1 MHVMNEQQITKI
13 VRTTLP
19 AVVSIVISKRLR
31 DVARDLPH
39 DLDIIPPFLRKKEK
53 KVRLEAMHRAADA
66 KGMVEVGGGSGFFVD
81 PTGLILTNKHVI
93 SDPKARYTV
102 LNHKGEPLETI
113 VLSRDPINDIAILKV
128 EARGKKKFPVVPLG
142 NSSTLKLGQFVLTF
156 GNVLGVFRNTVSLGI
171 ISGLSRSITAQASAS
186 SPPQELRGLIQTDA
200 AVNPGNSGGPL
211 IDMKGKAVG
220 INAAIASGA
229 ESVGFAIPINPV
241 KRDLADIK
249 HYGRIKRPFLGI
261 RYLMLTKDLQKK
273 IGAPVSSGAVVVRE
287 TVRDHAV
294 VPGSPAAKAGVREG
308 DIILS
313 CDGRAL
319 SPSFSLQDALE
330 SREVGDVI
338 SLTVLRGNKRITL
351 RITLGERT

>member
-1 MHVMNEQQITKI
+1 
-13 VRTTLP
+13 RTTLP
-19 AVVSIVISKRLR
+19 AVVSIVISKQLR
-31 DVARDLPH
+31 DVAHDLPH
-39 DLDIIPPFLRKKEK
+39 DLDIIPPFLRKQEK
-53 KVRLEAMHRAADA
+53 KARLEAIHRAADA

-102 LNHKGEPLETI
+102 LNYQGEPLETT

-128 EARGKKKFPVVPLG
+128 HTHGKKKRFPVVPLG

-171 ISGLSRSITAQASAS
+171 ISGLSRSITAQASSS

-249 HYGRIKRPFLGI
+249 RYGRIKRPFLGV
-261 RYLMLTKDLQKK
+261 RYIMLTKDLQKK
-273 IGAPVSSGAVVVRE
+273 IGAPVSNGAVVVRE
-287 TVRDHAV
+287 TIHDHAV
-294 VPGSPAAKAGVREG
+294 APGSPAAEAGIREG

-313 CDGRAL
+313 CNGHSL
-319 SPSFSLQDALE
+319 SSSFSLQDALE
-330 SREVGDVI
+330 SCKVGDVI
-338 SLTVLRGNKRITL
+338 SLEVLRGKKLLTL
-351 RITLGERT
+351 RVMLAERT